1 MIKPAFA
8 LLLAACVATPS
19 LAATPQETVQSAAAG
34 AMQDEAALAQAV
46 RLAAQN
52 LAPPGASLQ
61 LGPTSGA
68 TAMPACTAPLA
79 VTLSGV
85 APYEQ
90 ADVRCPSPNWTLYV
104 SVTVEQS
111 EAVVVAARPLTAGQT
126 ITPEDLMVKTLPVQN
141 FAGRQVFTDPAQI
154 DGASAVMSMEAGM
167 IITQN
172 AVQAPLLVQS
182 GQLVTVHVYSGGV
195 MLEVDATA
203 DQPGRIGDT
212 ILLTNQGSGR
222 RFTAQ
227 VTANGVELRLD

>member
-1 MIKPAFA
+1 MKRLHWPLA
-8 LLLAACVATPS
+8 LLLAGGWAAPG
-19 LAATPQETVQSAAAG
+19 LAAP
-34 AMQDEAALAQAV
+34 MQDETALANAV

-52 LAPPGASLQ
+52 LAPPGASIS

-68 TAMPACTAPLA
+68 SAMPTCTAPLA
-79 VTLSGV
+79 VTLSGM

-90 ADVRCPSPNWTLYV
+90 AQVRCPALGWTLYV
-104 SVTVEQS
+104 TVTVAQS

-126 ITPEDLMVKTLPVQN
+126 ITAEDLMVKTMPVQD

-154 DGASAVMSMEAGM
+154 GGASAVMSMAAGM

-172 AVQAPLLVQS
+172 AVQAPLVVQS
-182 GQLVTVHVYSGGV
+182 GQIVTVHVYSGGV
-195 MLEVDATA
+195 MLAVDATA
-203 DQPGRIGDT
+203 DQPGHIGDT

-227 VTANGVELRLD
+227 VTAQGVELRLD